1 MDDAMVR
8 EVRITRIFDAPREL
22 VWAAW
27 TQAEQLAKWFMPHG
41 FTIPQCEVDLREG
54 GRLHMVVRGPDG
66 MEMAND
72 GAFEQIDPP
81 ERLVLTT
88 SAFEGPDGQPM
99 LEVRN
104 TITFADRG
112 AKTEVSL
119 HAVVTR
125 ATPEMAAPL
134 AGMEEGWLQSLD
146 KLDALL
152 AGREADSSE
161 REIATTRVLDAPR
174 ETVWR
179 AWTDPEQVV
188 RWWGPK
194 GFRTTIEEMDVRPG
208 GVWRHTMHGPDGTDY
223 TNRVVFLEVREPECL
238 AYLHG
243 EPGEPDRFFATVI
256 LDDEGGKTRLSMRS
270 LFPSAADRDRV
281 AEEYGAV
288 EGMESTLDELAAF
301 LAGDR

>member
-1 MDDAMVR
+1 MDYAMVR

-99 LEVRN
+99 LEARN

-243 EPGEPDRFFATVI
+243 DPGEPDRFFATVI
-256 LDDEGGKTRLSMRS
+256 LDDEGGKTQLSMRS
-270 LFPSAADRDRV
+270 LFPSAADRARV

-301 LAGDR
+301 LAGAR